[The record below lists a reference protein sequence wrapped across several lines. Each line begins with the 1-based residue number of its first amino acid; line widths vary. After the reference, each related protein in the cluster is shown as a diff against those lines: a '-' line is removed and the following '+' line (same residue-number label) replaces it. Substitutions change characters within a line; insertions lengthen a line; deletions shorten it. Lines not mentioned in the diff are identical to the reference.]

1 MIEIVDTGLEHI
13 DDIAE
18 LEKQCF
24 SIPWTSEQLA
34 SQLTDN
40 MHICLVAVDGEGR
53 TVGYV
58 GLMYVLDEGYISN
71 VAVAPAHR
79 REGIGGM
86 LLDTLRERAE
96 EKRLAFLT
104 LEVRQTNE
112 PAKSLY
118 KKHGYVEVGLRK
130 GYYTK
135 PTEDAIL
142 MTLFLSEEEK

>member
-24 SIPWTSEQLA
+24 SIPWTREQLA

-40 MHICLVAVDGEGR
+40 MHICLSAVDGEGR

-71 VAVAPAHR
+71 VAVAPVHR

-86 LLDTLRERAE
+86 LLDTLRERAK
-96 EKRLAFLT
+96 EKGLAFLT

>member
-1 MIEIVDTGLEHI
+1 MIEIVDTQLEHI

-40 MHICLVAVDGEGR
+40 MHICLAAVDGEGR

-96 EKRLAFLT
+96 EKGLAFLT

-130 GYYTK
+130 GYYSK

>member
-13 DDIAE
+13 DEIAE

-40 MHICLVAVDGEGR
+40 MHICLAAVDGEGR

-96 EKRLAFLT
+96 EKGLAFLT

-130 GYYTK
+130 GYYAK

-142 MTLFLSEEEK
+142 MTLFLSEE

>member
-1 MIEIVDTGLEHI
+1 MIEIVDTGFEHI

-40 MHICLVAVDGEGR
+40 MHICLAAVDGEGR

-96 EKRLAFLT
+96 EKGLAFLT

>member
-40 MHICLVAVDGEGR
+40 MHICLAAVDGEGR

-86 LLDTLRERAE
+86 LLDTLRERAK
-96 EKRLAFLT
+96 EKGLAFLT

>member
-40 MHICLVAVDGEGR
+40 MHICLSAVDGEAR

-142 MTLFLSEEEK
+142 MTLFLSEEE

>member
-1 MIEIVDTGLEHI
+1 MIEIVDTQLEHI

-40 MHICLVAVDGEGR
+40 MHICLAAVDGEGR

-96 EKRLAFLT
+96 EKGLAFLT

-130 GYYTK
+130 GYYAK

-142 MTLFLSEEEK
+142 MTLFLTEEEK

>member
-40 MHICLVAVDGEGR
+40 MHICLAAVDGEGR

-86 LLDTLRERAE
+86 LLDTLRERAM
-96 EKRLAFLT
+96 EKGLAFLT

-130 GYYTK
+130 GYYAK

>member
-1 MIEIVDTGLEHI
+1 MIEIVDTGFEHI
-13 DDIAE
+13 NDIAE

-40 MHICLVAVDGEGR
+40 MHICLAAVDGEGR

-86 LLDTLRERAE
+86 LLDTLRERAK
-96 EKRLAFLT
+96 EKGLAFLT

-130 GYYTK
+130 GYYAK